1 VSRLEGGATSPIAVT
16 TIEFMTTISRSEVQR
31 AFRTAEVSV
40 ADLQQNLRDNGVGG
54 SEAQDAVAR
63 ADVDGD
69 GVISSQ
75 VEVDRLFDAADRF
88 DTNGN
93 RNSVTA
99 ERANGSVT
107 TAGALLAQAVSTATP
122 KRGLQAPSPRTGAAE
137 VTNAAPTTPGRA
149 TTLDDSFRVS
159 RSVDVDTL
167 KALLPRQAQPLAQAF
182 VEAGA
187 KYNVDPLLLTA
198 ISKHETG
205 SWTSSAFRNK
215 NNAMGV
221 SNSRGPVHMAS
232 REASIDK
239 MAALIGS
246 TTSGPYK
253 AADTYRDLWSIY
265 APGPATGQGEISND
279 PTGLNQH
286 WGPSIVS
293 NINRYADA
301 LR

>member
-1 VSRLEGGATSPIAVT
+1 
-16 TIEFMTTISRSEVQR
+16 MTTITRSEVQR
-31 AFRTAEVSV
+31 AFRNTEVSV
-40 ADLQQNLRDNGVGG
+40 ADLQQNLRDNSVGG
-54 SEAQDAVAR
+54 TEAQDAVAR

-69 GVISSQ
+69 GVISPGA
-75 VEVDRLFDAADRF
+75 EIDRLFDAADRF
-88 DTNGN
+88 DKNGN

-99 ERANGSVT
+99 ERANGSLT
-107 TAGALLAQAVSTATP
+107 TAGALLVQAASTAAP
-122 KRGLQAPSPRTGAAE
+122 KRGLQTPSPRTGPAD
-137 VTNAAPTTPGRA
+137 VTSTPSTSAGRA
-149 TTLDDSFRVS
+149 TTLDDSFRQS
-159 RSVDVDTL
+159 RNVDVDTL
-167 KALLPRQAQPLAQAF
+167 KTLLPRQAQPLAQAF
-182 VEAGA
+182 VDAGE

-239 MAALIGS
+239 MASLIGS

-253 AADTYRDLWSIY
+253 DADTFRDLWSIY
-265 APGPATGQGEISND
+265 APGPATGQGGISND
-279 PTGLNQH
+279 PTNLNQH
-286 WGPSIVS
+286 WGPSIVN
-293 NINRYADA
+293 NINRYAEA